1 MSLEAM
7 LDLHL
12 SRIADALEVIADS
25 MRRPTAPPAKE
36 PVTITVEPGPF
47 GPDQEP
53 VHELAR
59 WTASTP
65 PPAIRGRDK
74 QPKPLVIV
82 QGAQRTTRQRGAE
95 PGNTRAGQ
103 CGRCKRDG
111 RRRLNFK
118 AFCVDCEHEPWWDE

>member
-1 MSLEAM
+1 MSLEAI
-7 LDLHL
+7 LE
-12 SRIADALEVIADS
+12 RIADALEVIADS
-25 MRRPTAPPAKE
+25 MRPVTALPSKE
-36 PVTITVEPGPF
+36 PVNITVEQGPF
-47 GPDQEP
+47 GPNHEP

-65 PPAIRGRDK
+65 PPARRTRDK
-74 QPKPLVIV
+74 MPAVIV
-82 QGAQRTTRQRGAE
+82 QGSKREKRGAE